1 MKDAALAAR
10 TSPSSSRALAQP
22 HTLNDLPFQE
32 KPNTELFIVH
42 KKHKQYS
49 EYHKIDFSLTV
60 SLRREVCRKS
70 KFQAKAVGAVGRL
83 SLVLFGW
90 CD

>member
-1 MKDAALAAR
+1 VR
-10 TSPSSSRALAQP
+10 TEEETVRSC
-22 HTLNDLPFQE
+22 HKGLNDLPFQE

-42 KKHKQYS
+42 KKHKQY
-49 EYHKIDFSLTV
+49 HKIDFSLTV
-60 SLRREVCRKS
+60 SLRREVS